1 MTMNNQID
9 YARAALM
16 LRTAGQQG
24 DVILAH
30 LTPGEV
36 VVPVTVLDSTPQ
48 LGPFLKE
55 AFGRANLNIGRY
67 TVGGADD
74 SRNPTTGLPEYF
86 DVGHDHDARDMMDD
100 GGLGGFGD
108 EDDFGGGE
116 SSNDDQ
122 DASDDDGG
130 HGHETDGSSFLYAP
144 SGTMQSLN
152 SSEVINAA
160 TPEPEPR
167 QRRTVLTALNI
178 RRPKLS
184 IGDELLGSSPKGKVK
199 LGQ

>member
-1 MTMNNQID
+1 MNNQID

-36 VVPVTVLDSTPQ
+36 VVPVTVLDTTPQ
-48 LGPFLKE
+48 LAPFLKE

-74 SRNPTTGLPEYF
+74 SRNPVTGLPEYF
-86 DVGHDHDARDMMDD
+86 DVGHDHDARDMIDD
-100 GGLGGFGD
+100 SGFGGFGD
-108 EDDFGGGE
+108 EEDSSKTGGYGGE
-116 SSNDDQ
+116 NQSNDGD
-122 DASDDDGG
+122 
-130 HGHETDGSSFLYAP
+130 HGHETDGGTFYYAA
-144 SGTMQSLN
+144 SDATQSQDL
-152 SSEVINAA
+152 SEAISV
-160 TPEPEPR
+160 TEPESEPR
-167 QRRTVLTALNI
+167 RRRTVLTALNI

-184 IGDELLGSSPKGKVK
+184 IGDELLGPSPKGKVK

>member
-1 MTMNNQID
+1 MMNDQID
-9 YARAALM
+9 YSRAALM

-24 DVILAH
+24 DVVLAH

-36 VVPVTVLDSTPQ
+36 VVPVTVLETTPQ
-48 LGPFLKE
+48 LAAFLKE

-100 GGLGGFGD
+100 GGFGGFGD
-108 EDDFGGGE
+108 EDGSKDGG
-116 SSNDDQ
+116 
-122 DASDDDGG
+122 DASGENSGANDGG
-130 HGHETDGSSFLYAP
+130 HGHETDGGGFHYAASDTTQVQGL
-144 SGTMQSLN
+144 SGP
-152 SSEVINAA
+152 IDAA
-160 TPEPEPR
+160 EQEPEPR

-184 IGDELLGSSPKGKVK
+184 IGDELLGPSTKGKVK

>member
-1 MTMNNQID
+1 MTMNDQID

-36 VVPVTVLDSTPQ
+36 VVPVTVLDTTPQ
-48 LGPFLKE
+48 LVPFLKE

-74 SRNPTTGLPEYF
+74 SRNPVTGLPEYF
-86 DVGHDHDARDMMDD
+86 DVGHDHDARDMADD
-100 GGLGGFGD
+100 SGFGGFGD
-108 EDDFGGGE
+108 DDGSKAGGDASGE
-116 SSNDDQ
+116 SSGAN
-122 DASDDDGG
+122 DGG
-130 HGHETDGSSFLYAP
+130 HGHETDGDDFHYAA
-144 SGTMQSLN
+144 SDATQSQDL
-152 SSEVINAA
+152 SEAISV
-160 TPEPEPR
+160 TEPESEPR
-167 QRRTVLTALNI
+167 RRRTVLTALNI

-184 IGDELLGSSPKGKVK
+184 IGDELLGASPKGKVK

>member
-1 MTMNNQID
+1 MTMNDQID

-36 VVPVTVLDSTPQ
+36 VVPVTVLDTTPQ
-48 LGPFLKE
+48 LVSFLKE

-74 SRNPTTGLPEYF
+74 SRNPVTGLPEYF
-86 DVGHDHDARDMMDD
+86 DVGHDHDARDMADD
-100 GGLGGFGD
+100 SGFGGVGD
-108 EDDFGGGE
+108 EEDSSKTGGYGGE
-116 SSNDDQ
+116 NQSNDGD
-122 DASDDDGG
+122 
-130 HGHETDGSSFLYAP
+130 HGHETDGGTFYYAA
-144 SGTMQSLN
+144 SNATQSQDL
-152 SSEVINAA
+152 SEAISV
-160 TPEPEPR
+160 TEPESEPR
-167 QRRTVLTALNI
+167 RRRTVLTALNI

-184 IGDELLGSSPKGKVK
+184 IGDELLGPSPKGKVK